1 MALFQYFPNNYV
13 WNLAVNMALE
23 SGGRIGEIE
32 DMCAPLR
39 DAAARGDDAGTAE
52 FLEQWEKMADKLLE
66 LAAEDEARGR
76 TLSASRKG
84 QRAALYL
91 IVAERMQGHGHPRRE
106 ATFARAQQAFR
117 ALQAKTCS

>member
-23 SGGRIGEIE
+23 SGGQIGEIE
-32 DMCAPLR
+32 DMCGPLR
-39 DAAARGDDAGTAE
+39 EAAQRGNDAGTAE
-52 FLEQWEKMADKLLE
+52 FLEQWVKMADKLLS

-76 TLSASRKG
+76 LVSASHKG

-91 IVAERMQGHGHPRRE
+91 IVAERMQGHGHPGR
-106 ATFARAQQAFR
+106 
-117 ALQAKTCS
+117 